1 MNELEKKGFLAEIA
15 KRYPTQISHK
25 VTETQVRATGGR
37 FVCDLP
43 RNSNP

>member
-25 VTETQVRATGGR
+25 VTENQVGATGGR
-37 FVCDLP
+37 LVLRSP
-43 RNSNP
+43 A